1 MKKYLIPVG
10 ILLLAMA
17 CGRSK
22 ESRTSRPEPEPPS
35 MPPAEQIPTVAD
47 HEAEKVSAENGNGAD
62 DTDYAFTSTYHAGDA
77 NLNLTMD
84 QVDGSA
90 LTLGSP
96 ASSGAGVVDR
106 RAISSTAAVT
116 GTDTNHRFIR
126 TADLAFRVKDVVH
139 ATLGIEDI
147 VKAHGGWITNTRLHN
162 EPRGTQSIPVS
173 EDSLLEI
180 SRYEMMNTVTCRCSA
195 SPASFAAAAIRR
207 ASSGV

>member
-90 LTLGSP
+90 LLSRRRIVEE
-96 ASSGAGVVDR
+96 SSGIADGV
-106 RAISSTAAVT
+106 
-116 GTDTNHRFIR
+116 FLEE
-126 TADLAFRVKDVVH
+126 ADDA
-139 ATLGIEDI
+139 LG
-147 VKAHGGWITNTRLHN
+147 VPLQGA
-162 EPRGTQSIPVS
+162 QV
-173 EDSLLEI
+173 
-180 SRYEMMNTVTCRCSA
+180 C
-195 SPASFAAAAIRR
+195 
-207 ASSGV
+207 